1 MVVDLLLKTSPN
13 NRKASLLQSMAN
25 NLHKAI
31 GAITIFNDDPITLS
45 DDPKFCVFEAN
56 KNSLMGRL
64 LNPECQ
70 VMSRMIN
77 YMPTAWR
84 VYRRV

>member
-1 MVVDLLLKTSPN
+1 
-13 NRKASLLQSMAN
+13 MAE

-31 GAITIFNDDPITLS
+31 GAMSLVDDNPIILP
-45 DDPKFCVFEAN
+45 DEPEFRVFAAN
-56 KNSLMGRL
+56 ENSLMGRL

-77 YMPTAWR
+77 YMPTTWEGL
-84 VYRRV
+84 